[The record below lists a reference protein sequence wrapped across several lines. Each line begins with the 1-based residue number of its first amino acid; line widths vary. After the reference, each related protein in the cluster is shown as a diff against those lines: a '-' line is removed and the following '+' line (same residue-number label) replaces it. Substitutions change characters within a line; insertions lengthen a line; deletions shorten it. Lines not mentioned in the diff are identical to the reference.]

1 MTTTSGIDGSGAAEP
16 AIPMSG
22 ADQAVAADGLAEKQQ
37 MIEKLFRHTNQFLE
51 DNKHDPLL
59 VVEALGAILV
69 RYTALF
75 GPIEQMADRLA
86 VLQRLV
92 ASEALAIQQIAKTQP
107 WSRPG

>member
-1 MTTTSGIDGSGAAEP
+1 
-16 AIPMSG
+16 MSG